1 MSSGAARETNKHKR
15 GAMSSK
21 TSPQFVT
28 KNGTSATHFTKSLG
42 VNIHLGSQVYSNVAQ
57 VSSALGYLGIDIVR
71 DNLTTST
78 REQNSFNTLAAE
90 GYRFDFGLTPA
101 SNGTVDIAKFV
112 AALKSDKAHYPG
124 SIAAIEGPNEVN
136 NWMISLDG
144 RTKSIAAAAEVQKG
158 LYTAVKADSSL
169 SSIPVYNVTIGS
181 TNASQFAQLGKLSAY
196 TDYANEHAYVM
207 STTNISSGLDYLLS
221 FGQRVAPGKPVV
233 ITETGY
239 NTLSSVWYNGVSE
252 TVQAKYTLDTLMEA
266 YQKGVS
272 QTFLYELFDESDRPA
287 NSSESHFGLFHADKS
302 PKLAATAIHNLTQI
316 LHDSGASANTATG
329 TLTYALSNAPA
340 TSHDMVFAK
349 SNGNKDLV
357 LWAEPIL
364 WNQSSQSAVQA
375 TPSTVSVNFAKPE
388 GLVKVYDPLLG
399 SAPIATYANTNSIQV
414 TISDHPVVIEI
425 GLGSSMLSDIPT
437 YTNGVLTSETIKH
450 AAGSVDA
457 FEIKAYTAGA
467 LTRDDIVHSDNSEDV
482 YYFGVQN
489 QSYVAGHDAYSSA
502 RILTSATRTHAD
514 SSLAYTY
521 KLAADGTKTTDQYS
535 AAGILQSDSVVR
547 ADGSSETKTF
557 VNGTL
562 TNDVVKHAAGSA
574 DLTESKVFT
583 GGVLTNDT
591 VVHADKS
598 KDIYDTN
605 VVGKPYVADHFHYDA
620 SGSLNLSDLTN
631 ADGSHSVRVSTS
643 GVSPTSTTGVVDNFT
658 VANSGGVNFVF
669 KPNFGND
676 TIAGFHAGNA
686 AGHDTITIDDGTV
699 SHYSHL
705 AFHQVN
711 NDTLLKLGAN
721 DSILFKNVA
730 PSALTAADFHF
741 VHHDWIVS

>member
-1 MSSGAARETNKHKR
+1 MSSGAARKTNKHKR
-15 GAMSSK
+15 GVMSSK
-21 TSPQFVT
+21 TSLQFVT

-42 VNIHLGSQVYSNVAQ
+42 VNIHLGSQAYSNVAQ
-57 VSSALGYLGIDIVR
+57 VSSALAYLGIDIVR
-71 DNLTTST
+71 DNLITST
-78 REQNSFNTLAAE
+78 QAQNSFDVLAAA

-101 SNGTVDIAKFV
+101 PNGTVDIANFV
-112 AALKSDKAHYPG
+112 AALKSDNAHYPG

-136 NWMISLDG
+136 NTMISLDG
-144 RTKSIAAAAEVQKG
+144 TTRSIAAAAVVQKE
-158 LYTAVKADSSL
+158 LYTAVEAASSL
-169 SSIPVYNVTIGS
+169 SGIPVYNVTIGS
-181 TNASQFAQLGKLSAY
+181 TNASQFAQLGNLSAY

-207 STTNISSGLDYLLS
+207 STTNISVGLDYLLS
-221 FGQRVAPGKPVV
+221 FGQGVAPGKPIV

-239 NTLSSVWYNGVSE
+239 TTLPSVWYDGVSE

-266 YQKGVS
+266 YRKGVS
-272 QTFLYELFDESDRPA
+272 QTFLYELFDESNRPA
-287 NSSESHFGLFHADKS
+287 NSPQSHFGLFRADKS
-302 PKLAATAIHNLTQI
+302 PKLAAIAIHNLTQI

-357 LWAEPIL
+357 LWAEPVL
-364 WNQSSQSAVQA
+364 WNQSSHSAVPA
-375 TPSTVSVNFAKPE
+375 TPSTVTVNFANPE

-399 SAPIATYANTNSIQV
+399 SAARATYANTSSIQV

-425 GLGSSMLSDIPT
+425 GLGSSTLSGIPAST
-437 YTNGVLTSETIKH
+437 KAVLTSETIKH
-450 AAGSVDA
+450 AAGPVDA
-457 FEIKAYTAGA
+457 LEIKPHTAGA
-467 LTRDDIVHSDNSEDV
+467 LPRDPVVHSNHSQDV
-482 YYFGVQN
+482 DGVQN
-489 QSYVAGHDAYSSA
+489 QSDVAGHDASSSP

-514 SSLAYTY
+514 GSLAYTY
-521 KLAADGTKTTDQYS
+521 NLAADGTKTTDQHD
-535 AAGILQSDSVVR
+535 AAGVLQSDSVAR
-547 ADGSSETKTF
+547 ADGSSQTKTF

-562 TNDVVKHAAGSA
+562 TNDVVKYAAGSA

-583 GGVLTNDT
+583 AGVLTNDT

-605 VVGKPYVADHFHYDA
+605 VVGKSHVADHFHFDA
-620 SGSLNLSDLTN
+620 SGSPNLWDLTN
-631 ADGSHSVRVSTS
+631 ADGSHSVRVSAS
-643 GVSPTSTTGVVDNFT
+643 GASPTSTARVVDNFT
-658 VANSGGVNFVF
+658 VADSGGANFVF

-676 TIAGFHAGNA
+676 TITGFHAGNA
-686 AGHDTITIDDGTV
+686 AGHDTITIDDGAV